1 MLQAVDID
9 SDIRWVPGDVVL
21 WQGTVQ
27 YTFRGKVID
36 AENELLLYRR
46 VLSVARDHTNV
57 SDNAMITVE
66 KLKGKKNSKP
76 LRGGAADYYPA
87 GERGIETVQACEL
100 TSVFEEEGDFRI
112 VKGAVVG
119 RGRSNLII
127 RMNARKV
134 AAAKG
139 LKVPG
144 KKKSAPKKK
153 TKVAMQVAK
162 PRAVQGNKRKRETD
176 KKQTN
181 KQAGGGTKEET
192 KEVGL

>member
-1 MLQAVDID
+1 M
-9 SDIRWVPGDVVL
+9 
-21 WQGTVQ
+21 
-27 YTFRGKVID
+27 
-36 AENELLLYRR
+36 
-46 VLSVARDHTNV
+46 
-57 SDNAMITVE
+57 
-66 KLKGKKNSKP
+66 
-76 LRGGAADYYPA
+76 
-87 GERGIETVQACEL
+87 
-100 TSVFEEEGDFRI
+100 
-112 VKGAVVG
+112 KGAVVG

-127 RMNARKV
+127 RMNVRKV

-162 PRAVQGNKRKRETD
+162 PRAVQVKMPRAVQGNKRKRETD